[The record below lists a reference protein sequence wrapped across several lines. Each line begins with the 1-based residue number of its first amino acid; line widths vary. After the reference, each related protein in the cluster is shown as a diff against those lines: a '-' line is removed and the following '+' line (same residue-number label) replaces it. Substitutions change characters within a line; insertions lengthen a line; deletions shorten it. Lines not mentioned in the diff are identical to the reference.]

1 MSTDPTNSLLSFL
14 WRVAIGLLG
23 IVVAVWVAVKLIEQI
38 WVPLLI
44 VVGVVVVLAAAVILL
59 RWWVSRRRF

>member
-23 IVVAVWVAVKLIEQI
+23 IVIAVWVAVKLIEQI
-38 WVPLLI
+38 WVVLLI
-44 VVGVVVVLAAAVILL
+44 ILGVVVVGAAAVILL
-59 RWWVSRRRF
+59 RWWMSRNRI

>member
-1 MSTDPTNSLLSFL
+1 MATDPTNSLLSFL

-38 WVPLLI
+38 WVVLLI
-44 VVGVVVVLAAAVILL
+44 ILGVGVVIAAVVILL
-59 RWWVSRRRF
+59 RWWMRRHRI